1 MHFIASSAAAWPLA
15 TWAQQA
21 SRTYRIAYLAL
32 AGTNDATIVKE
43 RLKELGY
50 EEGKNLI
57 FDLRS
62 AHGEPEALPKVA
74 ADLVQTNPDVI
85 ITGFGTATAK
95 AAQAAT
101 KTIPVVFSNV
111 GDPIGSGSLIARSAS
126 SALT

>member
-1 MHFIASSAAAWPLA
+1 VRRRDFIHFIASSAAAWPLA
-15 TWAQQA
+15 ARAQQA

-62 AHGEPEALPKVA
+62 AHGSLTPYPRSQLILLK
-74 ADLVQTNPDVI
+74 
-85 ITGFGTATAK
+85 
-95 AAQAAT
+95 
-101 KTIPVVFSNV
+101 
-111 GDPIGSGSLIARSAS
+111 PIR
-126 SALT
+126 T